1 MQNFNQLLIEDNTMQ
16 AIVEFR
22 ENKDAPVKV
31 YLNVSGNNPGRIYSI
46 VKQYRD
52 YKGYQFSHIYFEQH
66 QEGLAQLTNYKGT
79 SYVK

>member
-1 MQNFNQLLIEDNTMQ
+1 MQ

-52 YKGYQFSHIYFEQH
+52 YKGYQF
-66 QEGLAQLTNYKGT
+66 T
-79 SYVK
+79 V

>member
-1 MQNFNQLLIEDNTMQ
+1 MQ

-22 ENKDAPVKV
+22 EHRGAPVTA
-31 YLNVSGNNPGRIYSI
+31 YFNVSGNNPGRIYSI